1 MTSRVSQIRYCFYDY
16 NFILFDRPFRLAISD
31 IFRALTGSGFSVSGR
46 VEAGV
51 VMKDDKVLIS
61 PLNEVAT
68 VKSVDNITGKAYQNV
83 SQQ

>member
-1 MTSRVSQIRYCFYDY
+1 M
-16 NFILFDRPFRLAISD
+16 
-31 IFRALTGSGFSVSGR
+31 SGR